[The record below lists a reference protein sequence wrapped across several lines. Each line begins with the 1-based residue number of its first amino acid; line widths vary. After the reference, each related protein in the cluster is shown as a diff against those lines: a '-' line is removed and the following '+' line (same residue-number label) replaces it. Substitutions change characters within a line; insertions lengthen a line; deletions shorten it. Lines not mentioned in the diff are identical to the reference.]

1 MFAPAPAAAWRSRR
15 EEVAA
20 AHSSLHQLQVSLWT
34 KGLRRSRPEGTT
46 TVPDAWVLA
55 AAAAAA
61 AALATLGPAPRAGGP
76 APADLSQGVGGG
88 EALAGER
95 APGVSAAAR

>member
-1 MFAPAPAAAWRSRR
+1 MSAPAPAAASRSRR

-20 AHSSLHQLQVSLWT
+20 AHSSLHQLQVSLWA
-34 KGLRRSRPEGTT
+34 KGLRQSHQEGTT

-55 AAAAAA
+55 TAAAAA
-61 AALATLGPAPRAGGP
+61 AALATLGPAPRADGP

-88 EALAGER
+88 EAQAGER
-95 APGVSAAAR
+95 VPDVSAVAC